1 MPLHLNAVSKLP
13 DLETSR
19 SAARGCIGFG
29 VRKTARALSQLY
41 DSVLALAGIKGTQF
55 SVLNAIYLLR
65 GTGIQRLSEVLGMD
79 RTTLTR
85 NLRPLTKQGL
95 VAIRRGAD
103 RRERHLELTEEGRA
117 KLAVALTLWQQVQTR
132 LLDGYGPERS
142 RHLLEEL
149 ETLAV
154 LAREG

>member
-1 MPLHLNAVSKLP
+1 MQIHLFVMSNTP
-13 DLETSR
+13 DLETSKA
-19 SAARGCIGFG
+19 AARGCLGLG

-41 DSVLALAGIKGTQF
+41 DNVLAPAGIKGTQF
-55 SVLNAIYLLR
+55 SVLNAVYLLS

-95 VAIRRGAD
+95 VAIRPGAD
-103 RRERHLELTEEGRA
+103 RRERHLDLTEDGRA
-117 KLAVALTLWQQVQTR
+117 KLAEALVLWQQVQTG
-132 LLDGYGPERS
+132 LQDGFGRERS

-149 ETLAV
+149 EALAA